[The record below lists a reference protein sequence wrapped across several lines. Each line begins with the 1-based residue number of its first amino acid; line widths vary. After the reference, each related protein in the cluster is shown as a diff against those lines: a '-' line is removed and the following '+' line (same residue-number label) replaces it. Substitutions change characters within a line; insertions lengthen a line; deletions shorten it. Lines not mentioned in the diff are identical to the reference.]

1 LDVPGE
7 ALAKVVYR
15 LIDPE
20 QYRGQNVVVVG
31 GGDSALEAAA
41 SIAELGD
48 ARVVLS
54 YRGEAFQRAKQRN
67 RERVDTASAGGL
79 LNVML
84 NSVVKEILPDAVTLK
99 QSDQVLKVPNDAII
113 VSAGGILPNEFL
125 KSIGIEVDTKYG
137 TA

>member
-1 LDVPGE
+1 
-7 ALAKVVYR
+7 
-15 LIDPE
+15 
-20 QYRGQNVVVVG
+20 
-31 GGDSALEAAA
+31 
-41 SIAELGD
+41 
-48 ARVVLS
+48 
-54 YRGEAFQRAKQRN
+54 
-67 RERVDTASAGGL
+67 
-79 LNVML
+79 ML